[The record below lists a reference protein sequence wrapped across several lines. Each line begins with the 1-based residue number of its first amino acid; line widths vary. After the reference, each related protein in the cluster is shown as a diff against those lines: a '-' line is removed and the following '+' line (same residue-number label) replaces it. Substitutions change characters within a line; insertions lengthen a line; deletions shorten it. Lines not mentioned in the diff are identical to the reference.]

1 MNMETGDIQPLT
13 DKCGTFSGYPAW
25 SPDGSELVILRE
37 NEDGALNLHV
47 ISADGSG
54 SDWQT
59 TLESGRLDKQAYP
72 CWSSDGH
79 IYFTSVAQSTDKNTK
94 SGLQATNHNSG
105 RSNRSDYAT
114 DTDFFDDRDG
124 DDRYITCPKN

>member
-59 TLESGRLDKQAYP
+59 TYDSGRLDKQAYP
-72 CWSSDGH
+72 CWSGDGY

-94 SGLQATNHNSG
+94 FGLQATNHNSS
-105 RSNRSDYAT
+105 RSNPSEYAT
-114 DTDFFDDRDG
+114 DTGIFGGEGNVRH
-124 DDRYITCPKN
+124 ITCPAM